1 MATGGTT
8 EKQARD
14 ELGGLRGALTTPRR
28 TLMNDPMFDWARPRL
43 MRRRL
48 VVALGG
54 LILASGA
61 AVAAG
66 PLIGKYLSA
75 GALALLLLPMVV
87 TIGQLNASVRGLTG
101 LKTGDLDEWQIARRD
116 AAFRQCWW
124 PAILV
129 LGGAGY
135 AAVFLPLSL
144 AIKGA
149 LVLAASFAGLVM
161 PVALLAWTLP
171 DEPGADESDID
182 EAGADARA

>member
-1 MATGGTT
+1 MHTKEPMTRAKPRSIRHTL
-8 EKQARD
+8 A
-14 ELGGLRGALTTPRR
+14 TPRR
-28 TLMNDPMFDWARPRL
+28 TLMNDPMFDWSRPRT

-61 AVAAG
+61 ALAAA
-66 PLIGKYLSA
+66 PLVGNYPAI
-75 GALALLLLPMVV
+75 GALVALLAPMIFA
-87 TIGQLNASVRGLTG
+87 IGNLNASVRGLTG

-124 PAILV
+124 PSILI

-135 AAVFLPLSL
+135 AALFLPFGFALKAGVLLSAFFLSL
-144 AIKGA
+144 I
-149 LVLAASFAGLVM
+149 M

-171 DEPGADESDID
+171 DEPD
-182 EAGADARA
+182 ADA